1 MLQCSALVLNN
12 TGARGVAVHA
22 QPSTALPLH
31 TRVCRFFSLKEG
43 FSRPPLSTQNSPPVK
58 DPTHTIS
65 AMGAP
70 SRKWEWRPMVSVPW
84 GRTIWMLHHVN
95 HGGALEVQYPLRSA
109 TKGLRA
115 GLRVAAA
122 MWVALK
128 LEGLGFPLPTRPKWH
143 MSTWAPY
150 RSSPRKMPSGNPLSK
165 STSHWRPTL
174 LPLP

>member
-1 MLQCSALVLNN
+1 M
-12 TGARGVAVHA
+12 HA

-31 TRVCRFFSLKEG
+31 TRVCRFFSLMEG

-109 TKGLRA
+109 TKGVRA

-122 MWVALK
+122 MWVALR
-128 LEGLGFPLPTRPKWH
+128 LEGLGFPLPVRPKWH

-150 RSSPRKMPSGNPLSK
+150 RSSPRKMPLGNPLSK
-165 STSHWRPTL
+165 SASHWLPLL

>member
-1 MLQCSALVLNN
+1 M
-12 TGARGVAVHA
+12 
-22 QPSTALPLH
+22 
-31 TRVCRFFSLKEG
+31 
-43 FSRPPLSTQNSPPVK
+43 
-58 DPTHTIS
+58 
-65 AMGAP
+65 
-70 SRKWEWRPMVSVPW
+70 SVPW

-109 TKGLRA
+109 TKGVRA

-150 RSSPRKMPSGNPLSK
+150 RSSPRQQTLHRGRAHLAVQQGGSSSIL
-165 STSHWRPTL
+165 PTTGVRAQAHSR
-174 LPLP
+174 

>member
-1 MLQCSALVLNN
+1 
-12 TGARGVAVHA
+12 
-22 QPSTALPLH
+22 
-31 TRVCRFFSLKEG
+31 
-43 FSRPPLSTQNSPPVK
+43 
-58 DPTHTIS
+58 
-65 AMGAP
+65 
-70 SRKWEWRPMVSVPW
+70 MVSVPW

-109 TKGLRA
+109 TKGVRA

-150 RSSPRKMPSGNPLSK
+150 SFVYRSAIFGP
-165 STSHWRPTL
+165 
-174 LPLP
+174 PLPPPLRTLSP